1 VRGVLLRPRAA
12 ALGLGAL
19 ALGGCADRA
28 LISGPSEPPG
38 TATWLV
44 VALAAV
50 AIAVVLAALV
60 VLPARR
66 PGGSALASWVLGLQ
80 AGGLTVAVAI
90 LVGAAIRNEQLI
102 ERADAEQ
109 AASLLRLS
117 GLDGADGGFFDLI
130 VVVTLLF
137 GGLLVAALVL
147 AARCA
152 ADADGAER
160 AMATGVLGIETS
172 AALVC
177 AGFVAFGFRH
187 AAFVL
192 PTLALP
198 LLLAAMVAAWP
209 ALRVPEVEA
218 PPRG

>member
-1 VRGVLLRPRAA
+1 VRGVLLRRRAA
-12 ALGLGAL
+12 ALTLL

-28 LISGPSEPPG
+28 LVSGPSEPPD
-38 TATWLV
+38 TTTWLV
-44 VALAAV
+44 VTLAGV
-50 AIAVVLAALV
+50 AIAVVLAGLV

-90 LVGAAIRNEQLI
+90 LVGAAVRNEQLI
-102 ERADAEQ
+102 ERADDEQ

-117 GLDGADGGFFDLI
+117 GLDGGSGFFDLV

-137 GGLLVAALVL
+137 GGLLLAALVL

-152 ADADGAER
+152 ADDDGAER
-160 AMATGVLGIETS
+160 AMATGVLGIETA

-187 AAFVL
+187 TAFVL

-198 LLLAAMVAAWP
+198 LLVAAMVAAWP
-209 ALRVPEVEA
+209 AGPLPEAEP